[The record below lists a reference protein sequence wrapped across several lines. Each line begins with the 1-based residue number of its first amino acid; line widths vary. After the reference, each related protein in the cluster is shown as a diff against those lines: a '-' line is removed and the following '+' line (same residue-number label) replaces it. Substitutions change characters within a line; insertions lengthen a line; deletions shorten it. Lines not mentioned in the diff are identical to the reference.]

1 MNCSLKW
8 NGRHS
13 SSRALKWDAS
23 SHARSRSALTRA
35 HAGGTRMRAARAP
48 PFQHGMARGALLPTP
63 SPGSSFF
70 HAHSRDTR
78 FSIRVQGV
86 HGGGGGGAPTV
97 CCPCVAGWPPQ
108 PTKGGDSGLCKEHSK
123 RRRGATMPKCDSNG
137 FLRRVRVRMGVE
149 TNATP
154 LCYLRA
160 RAWRSNH
167 VVCEVRKRG
176 GFVGTKT
183 NNITH
188 RTQPGLSNRNM
199 RCAQIMESGTG
210 GVLHRS
216 NNLSRRGKGGLSA
229 QEREVCLIVK
239 TTRVNLSM
247 GSSASGAEKDDSNTG
262 RPKRGAPANLAGCE
276 RRAQCRPSHALR
288 MVTGSQP
295 PPHPNMTF

>member
-13 SSRALKWDAS
+13 SSRVLKWDAS
-23 SHARSRSALTRA
+23 SP
-35 HAGGTRMRAARAP
+35 GGTRPPLSARAGPRCSPTHPTPRFVILSRTLARHTFFHPRARRAWGWGGRRTDRLLPLRGRLAAR
-48 PFQHGMARGALLPTP
+48 LL
-63 SPGSSFF
+63 
-70 HAHSRDTR
+70 R
-78 FSIRVQGV
+78 
-86 HGGGGGGAPTV
+86 
-97 CCPCVAGWPPQ
+97 Q

-123 RRRGATMPKCDSNG
+123 KRRGATMPQCDSNG

-216 NNLSRRGKGGLSA
+216 DNLSRRGKGGLSA

-247 GSSASGAEKDDSNTG
+247 GSTASGAEKNDSKTG

-288 MVTGSQP
+288 MMTGSQP
-295 PPHPNMTF
+295 PPHPNMPF

>member
-1 MNCSLKW
+1 MTDIRAVVCS
-8 NGRHS
+8 S
-13 SSRALKWDAS
+13 
-23 SHARSRSALTRA
+23 
-35 HAGGTRMRAARAP
+35 GTPPRRAARAP

-63 SPGSSFF
+63 PPGSSFF
-70 HAHSRDTR
+70 HAHSRDTH
-78 FSIRVQGV
+78 FPIRVQGV
-86 HGGGGGGAPTV
+86 HGGGGGGRTDRLLPLRGRLA
-97 CCPCVAGWPPQ
+97 ARLLRQ

-188 RTQPGLSNRNM
+188 RTQPGLSNRNV

-216 NNLSRRGKGGLSA
+216 NNLSRRGRGGLFA

-288 MVTGSQP
+288 MMTGSQP
-295 PPHPNMTF
+295 PPHPNMPF